1 MKKTII
7 TGILFIL
14 FGYILGNIIFSNK
27 IELIEKYLNKDTY
40 YFLEQGIYYD
50 EQIMETNIKN
60 IKSKIIDH
68 KKDKYSVYVGITKDK
83 EIAEKLKKIYEK
95 KNIKVLVKEKYL
107 SSEEF
112 SNNVDQFDILIRS
125 SNETEEILTIEEVVL
140 ANYEEIIKNSVTK

>member
-83 EIAEKLKKIYEK
+83 EIAEKLKKIYET